1 MDIKITPKSLAGEVV
16 VPPSKSVAHRLLI
29 CASFCKG
36 KSVIENIYPS
46 KDIIATAQAM
56 KSFGAEVKLFDNK
69 AVVKGIEKIPQRA
82 VVDCNESGSTL
93 RFLIP
98 VAGAL
103 GIETV
108 FTGNLKSKLPT
119 RPITP
124 YLEEL
129 PLHGA
134 EFDYNGTM
142 PFTIKGKLSS
152 GVYKIDGGISSQFIT
167 GLIFALSLLENDSEI
182 VLTSKLQSR
191 PYVDITISSMREFGV
206 EVLETQNG
214 YYIKG
219 GQKYIAKNVTCE
231 GDFSQAGFF
240 YVANSL
246 GSSVDILGLCE
257 NSSQG
262 DKKIVE
268 ICEKIV
274 YNKNDGLKAFRLDCS
289 DIPDLVPVLTVLACF
304 CDGKSVIE
312 NVARLKIKECDR
324 LEVTAEVLNKIG
336 ARVKAFEDRLEIE
349 GVKALS
355 GGEIDAHNDHRIA
368 MAMAIASTRCEN
380 PLVIRGA
387 ECVGKS
393 YPNFW
398 EDFKKLGGDFC
409 EI

>member
-1 MDIKITPKSLAGEVV
+1 MDIKITPKKLNGRVT

-29 CASFCKG
+29 CASFCEG
-36 KSVIENIYPS
+36 KSILENIYPS
-46 KDIIATAQAM
+46 KDIIATAKAM
-56 KSFGAEVKLFDNK
+56 KSFGANITLCENK
-69 AVVKGIEKIPQRA
+69 AFVEGIGKIPQNA

-129 PLHGA
+129 PLHGVKF
-134 EFDYNGTM
+134 EYSGTM

-182 VLTSKLQSR
+182 VLTSKLQSK
-191 PYVDITISSMREFGV
+191 PYVDITISSMKEFGV

-219 GQKYIAKNVTCE
+219 GQKYIAKNVRCE

-246 GSSVDILGLCE
+246 GSSIDILGLCE

-274 YNKNDGLKAFRLDCS
+274 YNKNDSLNAFRLDCS

-304 CDGKSVIE
+304 CNGKSVIE

-336 ARVKAFEDRLEIE
+336 ARVKAFEDRLEIK
-349 GVKALS
+349 GVKTLL

-387 ECVGKS
+387 ECVEKS

-409 EI
+409 EV